1 VRIAGVVLI
10 ILGVIGL
17 AYGGFTYTRRRDTI
31 SLGPIT
37 ATVNQRETFP
47 ISPIA
52 GAVVLVAGIGLLM
65 AGSRRRA

>member
-1 VRIAGVVLI
+1 MRIAGIILI
-10 ILGVIGL
+10 ILGVVGL
-17 AYGGFTYTRRRDTI
+17 AYGGITYTRRRETV

-47 ISPIA
+47 ISPVV
-52 GAVVLVAGIGLLM
+52 GALALVAGIGLLV

>member
-1 VRIAGVVLI
+1 VRIAGIVLI
-10 ILGVIGL
+10 ILGVVGL

-31 SLGPIT
+31 RLGPIT